1 MSRPVFH
8 DQHSHI
14 GDLVIPCIDVSRGR
28 ATEPSGI
35 PHLRDPGDVLA
46 IAEAYASGS
55 AQKLFLDVF
64 DSWDA
69 VDYLPGLL
77 RDLST
82 TGMSLLVSVGHGDLP
97 STVHAGGLLE
107 AGADVIS
114 VSTAL
119 IDQPDTV
126 TRVAE
131 GYGAHRLM
139 GVVNCRSAGPG
150 RWRVY
155 VHDGERSTG
164 RDAAD
169 VARQLGELGVAAL
182 LANNVDREGTG
193 VGFDL
198 ELVRAVA
205 TASGLPVIASGGC
218 GSLDHLHEA
227 LGAGDSTYVLVN
239 AMVHRGT
246 HSVREI
252 RDHLLGHS
260 SFRSG
265 LG

>member
-1 MSRPVFH
+1 MSRTVFH

-14 GDLVIPCIDVSRGR
+14 GDLVIPCIDVARGR

-35 PHLRDPGDVLA
+35 PDLADPGDVLA

-64 DSWDA
+64 DPWEA
-69 VDYLPGLL
+69 IDYLPGLL

-82 TGMSLLVSVGHGDLP
+82 TGMSLLVSVGHGDVP
-97 STVHAGGLLE
+97 SAVHAGGLLE

-114 VSTAL
+114 VSTGL
-119 IDQPDTV
+119 IEKPDTV
-126 TRVAE
+126 AQIAAA
-131 GYGAHRLM
+131 YGSHRLM

-150 RWRVY
+150 QWEMY
-155 VHDGERSTG
+155 IHDGEQSTG

-169 VARQLGELGVAAL
+169 VARELAELDVAAI
-182 LANNVDREGTG
+182 LANNIDREGTG
-193 VGFDL
+193 TGFDL
-198 ELVRAVA
+198 ELIRAVA

-218 GSLDHLHEA
+218 GSLDHLHQA

-239 AMVHRGT
+239 AMIHRGT

-252 RDHLLGHS
+252 RDHLLAYS
-260 SFRSG
+260 SFRTG